1 MSRRRRRER
10 AETVA
15 PQGQPQATWQWRTF
29 PVAFAFALGAL
40 VFAVL
45 AGITG
50 AGDLLFFV
58 ALFGVSFGVAHM
70 ITRSLRGYRER

>member
-1 MSRRRRRER
+1 MSSRRRRAG
-10 AETVA
+10 AEA
-15 PQGQPQATWQWRTF
+15 SADQPRGTWQWRTF

-45 AGITG
+45 AGVTG
-50 AGDLLFFV
+50 AFGLWFFV

-70 ITRSLRGYRER
+70 ITRSLRAYRDR